1 MMIKLFHKRKGFFL
15 LAHDLFFFSFFPL
28 IVSFIYLISQIS
40 DIRERYYEKIG
51 IGSSYLFRLD
61 DGYVV
66 SIK

>member
-15 LAHDLFFFSFFPL
+15 LAQDLFFFSFFPL